1 MSDTCGLTASMCRK
15 CWSEDEN
22 EVSSPKIGGRQIIKS
37 ILKIFEFQKKENV
50 PLSEIEF
57 RREARFRFFEI
68 PKF

>member
-22 EVSSPKIGGRQIIKS
+22 EVSSPKIGGRLTIKS
-37 ILKIFEFQKKENV
+37 ILNFFEFLKTNNV

-57 RREARFRFFEI
+57 WREARCWFLKI
-68 PKF
+68 QKF